1 MLLGRTGCVAGV
13 LCVLFGVFGCGKATV
28 SAPAATGNAVESKEN
43 TGALFKKAC
52 SECHTVSRVEQYSGK
67 EPWKGI
73 VDRMIVKHGAKVSAE
88 NAGRLVVY
96 LDKTYPRK

>member
-1 MLLGRTGCVAGV
+1 MRASVGFAAGMLFAM
-13 LCVLFGVFGCGKATV
+13 FGVCGCGKTA
-28 SAPAATGNAVESKEN
+28 APAPTAPANAVESKEN

-52 SECHTVSRVEQYSGK
+52 SECHAVSRVEQYSGK

-88 NAGRLVVY
+88 DAGRIVAY